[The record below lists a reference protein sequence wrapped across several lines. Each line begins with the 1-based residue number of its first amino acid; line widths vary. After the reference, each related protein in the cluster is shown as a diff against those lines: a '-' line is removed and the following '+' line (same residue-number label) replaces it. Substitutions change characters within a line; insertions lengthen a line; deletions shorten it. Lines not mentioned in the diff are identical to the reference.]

1 MRFDFLKFVRITN
14 NKPNM
19 IQLLCLSLTHSEWW
33 GVLSLDLMKW
43 SSTSSGS
50 GIESTPFRAW
60 HTTILNI
67 NIHLLIQT
75 KWKNSVKNYKS
86 NVRRNMKR
94 YLDDISMFI
103 SNTATSQMVHDLI
116 RDAQI
121 CRKAHGNN
129 GKFY

>member
-1 MRFDFLKFVRITN
+1 MKKFRKKLQIKVPT
-14 NKPNM
+14 
-19 IQLLCLSLTHSEWW
+19 
-33 GVLSLDLMKW
+33 
-43 SSTSSGS
+43 
-50 GIESTPFRAW
+50 
-60 HTTILNI
+60 
-67 NIHLLIQT
+67 
-75 KWKNSVKNYKS
+75 
-86 NVRRNMKR
+86 VRRNMKR